1 MTMKPDYLPR
11 LLSACLLIFV
21 MLGFSAS
28 ISAQAIKSL
37 PDTSKMAYNEISQH
51 MKLYV
56 FPAKDQSKQKQKEDE
71 FACYKWAAEQ
81 SGVDPLNP
89 PKVEAAPAQSGPNGS
104 VVGGAAKGAAAG
116 VAIGAIAGDA
126 GKGAAIGAT
135 AGAMAGVRRGRM
147 KNDQANQKSQAAAAG
162 KEADIKNSYLKAFQV
177 CMEGKGYTIK

>member
-1 MTMKPDYLPR
+1 MKNNYLFK
-11 LLSACLLIFV
+11 LLSANVLLFV
-21 MLGFSAS
+21 LSGFCNN

-37 PDTSKMAYNEISQH
+37 PDTSKMAYNEISQR

-71 FACYKWAAEQ
+71 FECYKWAADQ

-89 PKVEAAPAQSGPNGS
+89 PKVEAAPVQSGPNGS
-104 VVGGAAKGAAAG
+104 VVAGSAKGAAAG

-135 AGAMAGVRRGRM
+135 AGAMAGVRKGKQ
-147 KNDQANQKSQAAAAG
+147 KNAQANQQSQAAASS